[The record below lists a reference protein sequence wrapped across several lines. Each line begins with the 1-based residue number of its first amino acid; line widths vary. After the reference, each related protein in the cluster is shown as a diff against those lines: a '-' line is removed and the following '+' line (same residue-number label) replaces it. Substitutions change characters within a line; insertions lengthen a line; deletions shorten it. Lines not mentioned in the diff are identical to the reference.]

1 MMESIRTFIAL
12 ELPEKLKAALTQ
24 IQRKFMQRSTGVRW
38 VQPAHMH
45 LTLKF
50 LGATR
55 IEAVSEITRVLEET
69 TRGVAPF
76 SYTVSGL
83 GAFPNARNPK
93 VIWAGMQIDDRLGC
107 FQEKLEA
114 GLAALGFPK
123 EKRPFAPHLTL
134 GRVKE
139 GKERKELSTLLETF
153 GREDMG
159 RVESSRVIFFRSD
172 LKPSGPVYS
181 ILKDIKLSASA

>member
-1 MMESIRTFIAL
+1 METIRTFIAL
-12 ELPEKLKAALTQ
+12 ELPEGLKAALSQ
-24 IQRKFMQRSTGVRW
+24 IQRKFMQRSPCVRW

-55 IEAVSEITRVLEET
+55 IDTVPEVSRVLEQT
-69 TRGVAPF
+69 TKGAAPF
-76 SYTVSGL
+76 VYTVSGL

-93 VIWAGMQIDDRLGC
+93 VIWAGMQIDDRLVS
-107 FQEKLEA
+107 FQEKLEN

-139 GKERKELSTLLETF
+139 GKERKELSALLETF
-153 GREDMG
+153 GGEDMG
-159 RVESSRVIFFRSD
+159 RVECSRVIFFRSD

-181 ILKDIKLSASA
+181 ILKDIELSASS